1 MGTKVEYSV
10 NLLATSLDSN
20 KLRVGGV
27 DVWEHYQNKV
37 LTNYN
42 LLIKTRISSKVQDPI
57 MDRMLERNN
66 IEYIK
71 RTMQM
76 HEAIFKQQVR
86 ELHRLY
92 SVQKMLMDELRKE
105 IRQQKLLTPL
115 LNGIDERHPHFI
127 EQQQHLVA
135 QASYGLDFHVHQ
147 NLMREEAA
155 GSSRGFDL
163 ERPACE
169 EEVFMGGEAGPSNH
183 GGCDNEEM
191 EVDLTLS
198 IGGSSSSSSHV
209 KKHDHVAHL
218 ACSQDSSPNGKSRI
232 VGECNDPTTPL
243 SSTTVTFTQTQGR
256 NKGPHWLSQG
266 LN

>member
-20 KLRVGGV
+20 KLRGVGGV
-27 DVWEHYQNKV
+27 DVWEHYYYQNKL
-37 LTNYN
+37 LTNNNN
-42 LLIKTRISSKVQDPI
+42 LLRTTIISYKVEDPII
-57 MDRMLERNN
+57 MDRILERNN
-66 IEYIK
+66 IEYIR

-76 HEAIFKQQVR
+76 HEGIFKQQVR

-92 SVQKMLMDELRKE
+92 SVQKMLMDELRRE
-105 IRQQKLLTPL
+105 IRQQKFP
-115 LNGIDERHPHFI
+115 HKAHFI
-127 EQQQHLVA
+127 EQQEQQQHHHLMA
-135 QASYGLDFHVHQ
+135 QASYGIDFHVHQ
-147 NLMREEAA
+147 NLKEEA
-155 GSSRGFDL
+155 GSRGFDL

-169 EEVFMGGEAGPSNH
+169 EEAVFMGGEAGPSNH

-209 KKHDHVAHL
+209 KKHDHVAQL
-218 ACSQDSSPNGKSRI
+218 ACSQDSSPN
-232 VGECNDPTTPL
+232 DPTTPL
-243 SSTTVTFTQTQGR
+243 SSSATVTFTQTQGR
-256 NKGPHWLSQG
+256 HNKGPHWLSQG